1 MASIWYTQ
9 KVRSR
14 LAIPLLAALLLLP
27 ARPLA
32 ARRARRTPPAVKVE
46 RDRVDGG
53 LHWRIALEE
62 GVLHVWRPPGY
73 RPQRAGV
80 VLFVHGYHVTAD
92 RAWNRHRLVEQFK
105 MSRQNA
111 LFVVVDGP
119 SAPGEAVK
127 FPSLGKVLLLV
138 SRHARQK
145 LPHGH
150 IVAIGH
156 SAGYRTV
163 SQWLDYRYLSHVI
176 LLDALYAKEDD
187 FHGWMTSGRHHDWH
201 RLTLV
206 AKDTRDHARRFMRRF
221 QGRPVVRRDR
231 IPESYPD
238 LSKRERSAPFLFMD
252 SQYGHSALVT
262 NKKVI
267 PVLLR
272 RTRLRLLR

>member
-1 MASIWYTQ
+1 M
-9 KVRSR
+9 RSR
-14 LAIPLLAALLLLP
+14 LAISLLAALLLVP

-32 ARRARRTPPAVKVE
+32 ARRARRTPPKVKVE
-46 RDRVDGG
+46 RDRVEGG
-53 LHWRIALEE
+53 QHFRIALKE

-73 RPQRAGV
+73 RVQRAGI

-92 RAWNRHRLVEQFK
+92 RAWNRHHLGEQFK
-105 MSRQNA
+105 KSRQNA

-119 SAPGEAVK
+119 SAPGEPVK
-127 FPSLGKVLLLV
+127 FPALGKVLLLV

-176 LLDALYAKEDD
+176 LLDALYANEDD

-221 QGRPVVRRDR
+221 RDRLVVRRDR
-231 IPESYPD
+231 IPEAYPE
-238 LSKRERSAPFLFMD
+238 LTKREKGAAFLFMD